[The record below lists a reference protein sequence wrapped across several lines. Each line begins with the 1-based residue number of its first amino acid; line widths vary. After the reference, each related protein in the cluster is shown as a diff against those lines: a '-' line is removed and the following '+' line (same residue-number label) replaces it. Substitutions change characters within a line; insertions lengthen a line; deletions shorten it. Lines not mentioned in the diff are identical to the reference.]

1 MRRTQHGPRDD
12 GAGRSMKPK
21 RKPNNRMQGLPKKK
35 STEETSSTHEIQ
47 NQIFPLKSTH
57 DSYNHEGHRPPPSFL
72 IETKIA
78 SLQLYKLGN
87 EI

>member
-21 RKPNNRMQGLPKKK
+21 QKPNNRMQGLPKKK
-35 STEETSSTHEIQ
+35 STEETSSTHGIQ

-57 DSYNHEGHRPPPSFL
+57 EVTVLTLSFL
-72 IETKIA
+72 IETKIS